1 VRREFTDGVPRELAA
16 LQQLFERVEHLAV
29 AFAEC
34 CFRAPGKEWARCPD
48 EETSEGVMGLG
59 RNVSLLFGY

>member
-1 VRREFTDGVPRELAA
+1 LLEC
-16 LQQLFERVEHLAV
+16 VEHLAV